1 MAVLEEEK
9 VMLSDVYQP
18 KSTRIVILKKEIET
32 KKIYTK
38 GMVQDEEKNNFS
50 LILSTYDDLTQRL
63 NVEKQA

>member
-1 MAVLEEEK
+1 
-9 VMLSDVYQP
+9 MLSDVLQP
-18 KSTRIVILKKEIET
+18 KSTRIVILKKEVEM
-32 KKIYTK
+32 KKIHTR

>member
-9 VMLSDVYQP
+9 VMLSDVLQP
-18 KSTRIVILKKEIET
+18 KSTRIVILKKEVEM
-32 KKIYTK
+32 KKIHTR